1 VIRRVVVVAAV
12 AIAWWLGMALPAS
25 AHPLGNFSVNVY
37 NGIVVAPDEVRI
49 DHVIDVAEIPTVQA
63 MPTMDANGD
72 EKVTTSELTSFART
86 RCGQSITSLQLTIGG
101 TAIPLSVQSSDATL
115 VDGQAGLST
124 TRIECAFSGPFALT
138 DRNDL
143 SFRDD
148 SAAGDVGW
156 REVTL
161 QGDRVTVSD
170 ADVPTTSSS
179 AVLTSYP
186 ASQQDSPLRTDTAS
200 AVVAPGGVALPA
212 SDVGS
217 APTSGTTPWQWGAN
231 LLARV
236 SSTASGPIGMS
247 LAVVVALL
255 VGALHALAPGHGKSL
270 VAFALAGRQERAGR
284 AAITVGATVT
294 ATHTASVLVL
304 GMLVAGAT
312 SVVPVSLFS
321 VISTVTGAMVLIL
334 GVVLLRNALRNRG
347 HGIVHHRAH
356 GDGDILGHRHDRPH
370 PHPHSHPHSHSHDPH
385 DAESVGG
392 GTAIAV
398 HEHTQTSD
406 RDDAVL
412 PNARRGVLVTLGITG
427 GLLPSP
433 SALIVLLAAVAA
445 GRAWYGVLLVLSFG
459 IGMALTLAG
468 VGFAV
473 LRGQDRLLAMA
484 ERSPKPWMNRVLGRL
499 PVVTASAV
507 VVVGAVLL
515 TRALI

>member
-1 VIRRVVVVAAV
+1 MMRRVVVLAAV
-12 AIAWWLGMALPAS
+12 AVAWWLGMALPAS
-25 AHPLGNFSVNVY
+25 AHPLGNFSVNIY

-72 EKVTTSELTSFART
+72 DKVTSSELAIFARG
-86 RCGQSITSLQLTIGG
+86 RCADSLTSLNLTVGG
-101 TAIPLSVQSSDATL
+101 ASVPLSVQSSGATL

-124 TRIECAFSGPFALT
+124 TRIECAVRGPLTLSGR
-138 DRNDL
+138 DDL

-179 AVLTSYP
+179 GVLTAYP
-186 ASQQDSPLRTDTAS
+186 ASQVSSPLRSDTAS
-200 AVVAPGGVALPA
+200 AVVTPGGAALAA

-217 APTSGTTPWQWGAN
+217 APTSATTPWQWGAN
-231 LLARV
+231 VLTRV
-236 SSTASGPIGMS
+236 SATATGPIGMS

-294 ATHTASVLVL
+294 VTHTASVLVL
-304 GMLVAGAT
+304 GLLVAGAT

-321 VISTVTGAMVLIL
+321 VISVVTGAMVLIL
-334 GVVLLRNALRNRG
+334 GAVLLRNALRNRG
-347 HGIVHHRAH
+347 HSQRH
-356 GDGDILGHRHDRPH
+356 GHGHGHGHDHPH
-370 PHPHSHPHSHSHDPH
+370 PHPHLHSHEPEPDT
-385 DAESVGG
+385 DLVGG
-392 GTAIAV
+392 GTAVAV
-398 HEHTQTSD
+398 REHTHTHD
-406 RDDAVL
+406 GDTTAL
-412 PNARRGVLVTLGITG
+412 PTARRGMLVTLGITG

-484 ERSPKPWMNRVLGRL
+484 ERSPKPWMDRVLRRL

-507 VVVGAVLL
+507 VVAGALVL
-515 TRALI
+515 TRALIESLCC